1 MVTSFKSTAAR
12 FMRDEDGV
20 TLMEY
25 AILAGLIA
33 VVSITTIGLV
43 GTNINRV
50 FGVVNTSL
58 STVTK

>member
-1 MVTSFKSTAAR
+1 MAHTLKTAATR

-43 GTNINRV
+43 GTNIDRV
-50 FGVVNTSL
+50 FGIVNTSL